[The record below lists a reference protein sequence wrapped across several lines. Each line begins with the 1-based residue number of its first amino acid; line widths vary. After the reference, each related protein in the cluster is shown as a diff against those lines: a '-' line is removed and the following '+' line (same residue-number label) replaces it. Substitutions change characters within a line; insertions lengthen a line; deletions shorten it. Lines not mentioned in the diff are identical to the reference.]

1 LQGPDL
7 AYAALVVIFSML
19 CTKQYSIH
27 WIFTFTRL
35 LSVKRLIPLWCRMLA
50 NTGSTVAIRWL

>member
-1 LQGPDL
+1 VHQ
-7 AYAALVVIFSML
+7 AVQQHS
-19 CTKQYSIH
+19 SH

-35 LSVKRLIPLWCRMLA
+35 LSVNRLIPLWCQMCA